1 MPEFTTR
8 LKHAWN
14 AFFGRDAPVRDIGPS
29 YSARPDR
36 TRLTRGNA
44 RSIVSALYN
53 RIAMDV
59 AAVSIK
65 HVRLDEQD
73 RYVETINSG
82 LNECLNTEA
91 NLDQTGRAFMQDVV
105 MSMFDEGSVAIVPVE
120 TDLNPI
126 YTGSFDIR
134 SIRTAKVVQWYPK
147 HVRVDIYN
155 ENTGRHEEVTLP
167 KKMVAIVENPFYAV
181 MNEPNSTLQR
191 LQRKLVLLDSVDEA
205 TSSGRLN
212 MIIQLPYVVKTPL
225 RRKQAEQRRKE
236 IQDQLSAT
244 DNKFGIAYTD
254 GTEKIQQIN
263 QPIENNLL
271 DQIEYLTKML
281 YSQLGLTEEVFNG
294 TASEQQMLDYNN
306 RTIEPILSAIT
317 DEMKRKF
324 LTKTART
331 QHQSIKFFREPFR
344 LTPVNN
350 LADIADRF
358 TRNEILSS
366 NEFRAL
372 LGYKPSDDPRAD
384 ELINKNMPIQDTGM
398 GMEIEQQQA
407 PPYPEEQTPQQ
418 EAPKSLLDTPM
429 SYISGV
435 NLTK

>member
-14 AFFGRDAPVRDIGPS
+14 AFFGRDAPARDLGPS
-29 YSARPDR
+29 YGSRPDR
-36 TRLTRGNA
+36 PRLSRGNA

-59 AAVSIK
+59 ASVPIR
-65 HVRLDEQD
+65 HVRLDDQD
-73 RYVETINSG
+73 RYVDTIHSG
-82 LNECLNTEA
+82 LNECLNVEA
-91 NLDQTGRAFMQDVV
+91 NLDQSGRAFMQDVV
-105 MSMFDEGSVAIVPVE
+105 MSMLDEGCVAIVPVE
-120 TDLNPI
+120 TDLDPVI
-126 YTGSFDIR
+126 SGSYDIR
-134 SIRTAKVVQWYPK
+134 SMRVAKVVQWFPK
-147 HVRVDIYN
+147 HVRLDIYN
-155 ENTGRHEEVTLP
+155 ENTGQHEQITLP
-167 KKMVAIVENPFYAV
+167 KRMVAVIENPFYAV
-181 MNEPNSTLQR
+181 MNETNSTLQR
-191 LQRKLVLLDSVDEA
+191 LQRKLVLLDAVDEM
-205 TSSGRLN
+205 TSSGKLN
-212 MIIQLPYVVKTPL
+212 MIIQLPYVVKSPL
-225 RRKQAEQRRKE
+225 RKKQAEARRQE
-236 IQDQLSAT
+236 IHDQLSSG
-244 DNKFGIAYTD
+244 DNKLGIAYTD
-254 GTEKIQQIN
+254 GTEKITQIN
-263 QPIENNLL
+263 RPLENNLM

-281 YSQLGLTEEVFNG
+281 YAQLGLTEEVFNG

-306 RTIEPILSAIT
+306 RTLEPILSAIT

-384 ELINKNMPIQDTGM
+384 ELINKNMPIQDTGAAYQQM
-398 GMEIEQQQA
+398 PMEDGMPPQEPMPEPEQESQ
-407 PPYPEEQTPQQ
+407 PTG
-418 EAPKSLLDTPM
+418 LLDTP
-429 SYISGV
+429 ISMIMG
-435 NLTK
+435 